1 MLWIARYTMILLCLG
16 ILVHYYLNYRNY
28 EVVNHQLLNKIY
40 EQNRQIKRHLKLE
53 TEENVEEEWPIT
65 SSKY

>member
-16 ILVHYYLNYRNY
+16 VLVHCYLNYHNY
-28 EVVNHQLLNKIY
+28 EVINHQLLNKIY

-53 TEENVEEEWPIT
+53 TEESVEEKWPIT